1 MPSVEQILDGLAVEN
16 QLQIKDLVEKA
27 FNKKQKKGQK
37 IALETALYKKKEKL
51 LAIRVAQVNVKRTW
65 EDLILKL
72 KVSNI

>member
-37 IALETALYKKKEKL
+37 IALETAL
-51 LAIRVAQVNVKRTW
+51 
-65 EDLILKL
+65 
-72 KVSNI
+72 